1 MKILLDECLPMR
13 LAKSLP
19 GHDVQTVRQMNWLG
33 LSNGRL
39 LDAAADF
46 DAFITVDK
54 NLVKQQ
60 SLTARRLA
68 VIVLR
73 VRSNK
78 IEDISPLVPQLIDL
92 LADLK
97 SGTVT
102 VLSS

>member
-19 GHDVQTVRQMNWLG
+19 GHDVRTVRQMNWLG

-39 LDAAADF
+39 LDVAADF
-46 DAFITVDK
+46 DLFITVDK
-54 NLVKQQ
+54 SLVKQQ
-60 SLTARRLA
+60 QLAGRRLA

-78 IEDISPLVPQLIDL
+78 IEDISPLLPQVLTL

-97 SGTVT
+97 PGTVT
-102 VLSS
+102 VVS